1 MKLGRLLYQ
10 GRWFDSQAMMLRET
24 AQRWVARPVTGEVTL
39 ELRRGNDYSIL
50 DTTSPNL
57 TYHPERLTMEK
68 GESTFSPQDRIGQL
82 TMRHLD
88 ITDTRDKLLLYMKT
102 GLLGPSSGSSMSL
115 LSGGEEPEEKEK
127 K

>member
-1 MKLGRLLYQ
+1 
-10 GRWFDSQAMMLRET
+10 LR
-24 AQRWVARPVTGEVTL
+24 APSPGEVTV

-57 TYHPERLTMEK
+57 TYKPERLTMEK

-102 GLLGPSSGSSMSL
+102 GLSPCWARPADGPPRARKWLCPGASGWL
-115 LSGGEEPEEKEK
+115 LRFGLFLPRPLPAYGACGRME
-127 K
+127 